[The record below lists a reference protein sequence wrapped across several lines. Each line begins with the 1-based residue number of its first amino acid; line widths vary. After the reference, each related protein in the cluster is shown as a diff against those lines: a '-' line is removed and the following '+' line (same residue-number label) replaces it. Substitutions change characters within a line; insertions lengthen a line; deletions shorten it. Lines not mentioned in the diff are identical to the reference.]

1 MSNFDNGG
9 GFLTGINYEE
19 ERKPVVRPEE
29 RKKTL
34 VLSKSKDQATSQVN
48 RSSYIKKEPS
58 KLPGINTQSKPKL
71 SAVKSSIN
79 FYKKP
84 KEEQYMGK
92 VHNYLSS
99 KQMSLTK
106 NKKTIKDFTIP
117 VHEKKRDFES
127 PYNDNVTKEFLEA
140 RKQKIEDSM
149 KRLYENDKQ
158 KITEKL
164 NCLEKQNVF
173 KSEVHRLEENLEDI
187 KKVHNQI
194 HHKIQSLTKIELS
207 QNNTIS
213 AFEKKHNLKRDLDE
227 LEVVDELNVDTQN
240 RLADKDFVH
249 EQLVFKL
256 EQYKSDLL
264 AQRKNT
270 QQLNQRLRTSDI
282 LKQDYLYEIDRNA
295 SINDGMEKKI
305 MRATQSNGFVGI
317 ASKSLGSHKF
327 DWKFQNGRNLYEAS
341 TKLDTVFGVKM
352 EDELSLYEDRVIL
365 DQIKIHEDELENK
378 KAEEILSKKIDT
390 EQYRIKNR
398 ENEIKEH
405 RKKNKLQQKE
415 IDKRQKELTE
425 VMVKM
430 KVGQPEMVLSRVSEM
445 AAIKTGLI
453 DLTLNYKTEIVG
465 LKQDIK
471 DLEIKRKSYN
481 IEQEPEKNSEK
492 SQSQEELDDHMRKEL
507 KKQITVA
514 HENRDFIQSDRLEQ
528 LEKKWI
534 TAKLQYYD
542 LEHNYKRN
550 STILNDSCTTVSRIM
565 YQLQNAMKD
574 KNVEVSSSNVTEY
587 LSHIGLKLERMLAFI
602 YTKDK
607 NIREEEITEAE
618 IFRSLDRDVR
628 ISQTPQWLGLNPST
642 VAFEERNTTPDPRY
656 INFDEDESFIAFE
669 NMRNELKNDHVV
681 YDKHGRIIHG
691 K

>member
-1 MSNFDNGG
+1 
-9 GFLTGINYEE
+9 
-19 ERKPVVRPEE
+19 
-29 RKKTL
+29 
-34 VLSKSKDQATSQVN
+34 
-48 RSSYIKKEPS
+48 
-58 KLPGINTQSKPKL
+58 
-71 SAVKSSIN
+71 
-79 FYKKP
+79 
-84 KEEQYMGK
+84 
-92 VHNYLSS
+92 
-99 KQMSLTK
+99 
-106 NKKTIKDFTIP
+106 
-117 VHEKKRDFES
+117 
-127 PYNDNVTKEFLEA
+127 
-140 RKQKIEDSM
+140 
-149 KRLYENDKQ
+149 
-158 KITEKL
+158 
-164 NCLEKQNVF
+164 
-173 KSEVHRLEENLEDI
+173 
-187 KKVHNQI
+187 
-194 HHKIQSLTKIELS
+194 
-207 QNNTIS
+207 
-213 AFEKKHNLKRDLDE
+213 
-227 LEVVDELNVDTQN
+227 
-240 RLADKDFVH
+240 
-249 EQLVFKL
+249 
-256 EQYKSDLL
+256 
-264 AQRKNT
+264 
-270 QQLNQRLRTSDI
+270 
-282 LKQDYLYEIDRNA
+282 
-295 SINDGMEKKI
+295 
-305 MRATQSNGFVGI
+305 
-317 ASKSLGSHKF
+317 
-327 DWKFQNGRNLYEAS
+327 
-341 TKLDTVFGVKM
+341 
-352 EDELSLYEDRVIL
+352 
-365 DQIKIHEDELENK
+365 
-378 KAEEILSKKIDT
+378 
-390 EQYRIKNR
+390 
-398 ENEIKEH
+398 
-405 RKKNKLQQKE
+405 
-415 IDKRQKELTE
+415 
-425 VMVKM
+425 MVKM